1 LSPSLDDL
9 ETRLGH
15 AFADRSRLSVALT
28 HRSAS
33 GRVGE
38 NNEKLEFLGDAVLN
52 LAISD
57 LLMERFAEMREGDL
71 SKVRASVVNGAVLAT
86 KAAALDLGRELRL
99 GRGEERSGGREKES
113 ILSSAYEAVL
123 GAVFL
128 DAGFAAARRLVARDF
143 ARELDEG
150 TARDFADPKTRLQE
164 LTQRRFKAPPVYAL
178 IRSSGPDHA
187 KAFEVEIRLEERVLG
202 RGEGRS
208 KKAAEQEA
216 ALRALELLDEPRPA
230 DTAGAQE
237 PGALPSAARSPS
249 R

>member
-1 LSPSLDDL
+1 MTSAV
-9 ETRLGH
+9 EEVEARIGH
-15 AFADRSRLSVALT
+15 SFADRRRLSVALT

-52 LAISD
+52 LAVSD

-71 SKVRASVVNGAVLAT
+71 SKVRASVVNAAVLAA

-99 GRGEERSGGREKES
+99 GRGEERSGGRTKES

-128 DAGFAAARRLVARDF
+128 DAGFAAARSLVARDF
-143 ARELDEG
+143 ARELDEAG
-150 TARDFADPKTRLQE
+150 ARDFADPKTRLQE
-164 LTQRRFKAPPVYAL
+164 LTQRRFKATPFYGLV
-178 IRSSGPDHA
+178 RSSGPDHA
-187 KAFEVEIRLEERVLG
+187 KAFEVELRLEDRLLG

-216 ALRALELLDEPRPA
+216 AVRALELLENEPAA
-230 DTAGAQE
+230 DAVTGQE
-237 PGALPSAARSPS
+237 PGVPPSAARSSS

>member
-1 LSPSLDDL
+1 VSADLDEL
-9 ETRLGH
+9 EARLEH

-57 LLMERFAEMREGDL
+57 LLMERFSEMREGDL

-99 GRGEERSGGREKES
+99 GRGEERSGGRQKES

-143 ARELDEG
+143 ARELDEA

-164 LTQRRFKAPPVYAL
+164 LTQRRFKATPVYGL
-178 IRSSGPDHA
+178 VRSSGPDHA
-187 KAFEVEIRLEERVLG
+187 KAFEVEIRLEDRVLG

-216 ALRALELLDEPRPA
+216 AVRALELLEKDAPGRAPA
-230 DTAGAQE
+230 DQE
-237 PGALPSAARSPS
+237 PGRPPSAARSTS

>member
-1 LSPSLDDL
+1 MTSTI
-9 ETRLGH
+9 EEVEARLGH
-15 AFADRSRLSVALT
+15 AFTDRRRLSIALT

-52 LAISD
+52 LAVSD
-57 LLMERFAEMREGDL
+57 LLMERFVEMREGDL
-71 SKVRASVVNGAVLAT
+71 SKVRASVVNAVVLAA

-99 GRGEERSGGREKES
+99 GRGEERSGGRTKES

-143 ARELDEG
+143 ARELDEAS
-150 TARDFADPKTRLQE
+150 ARDFADPKTRLQE
-164 LTQRRFKAPPVYAL
+164 LTQRRFKATPVYDL
-178 IRSSGPDHA
+178 VRSSGPDHA
-187 KAFEVEIRLEERVLG
+187 KAFEVELRLEDRVLG

-208 KKAAEQEA
+208 KKTAEQEA
-216 ALRALELLDEPRPA
+216 AVRALELLENEPAA
-230 DTAGAQE
+230 DTPSSQE
-237 PGALPSAARSPS
+237 PGAPPSAARSSS